1 MPIVNFSVPKTLDRR
16 VAKTIAAKGFSSKA
30 EFFRFA
36 AVHFMDV
43 VNKPFASE
51 DERFDYLVKEIQ
63 KKVVEKYGGRKL
75 PSARAQLSD
84 ID

>member
-36 AVHFMDV
+36 AIHFMDII
-43 VNKPFASE
+43 NKPFASE
-51 DERFDYLVKEIQ
+51 DERFDYLTKAISHQLGERYRG
-63 KKVVEKYGGRKL
+63 KKI
-75 PSARAQLSD
+75 PSLEEQLSD
-84 ID
+84 I